1 MDKTLIFFTSLFV
14 AGLTLSKEVTRL
26 EDGGSFVGAD
36 SNEVKME
43 VDDDED
49 DDDDDDDDSCVG
61 GCIGGIF
68 GCI

>member
-14 AGLTLSKEVTRL
+14 DGLTLSKDVTRL

-43 VDDDED
+43 VDDEE
-49 DDDDDDDDSCVG
+49 DDDDDDDSCVG
-61 GCIGGIF
+61 GCIGVIF

>member
-14 AGLTLSKEVTRL
+14 DGLTLSKDVTRL

-36 SNEVKME
+36 SNDVKME
-43 VDDDED
+43 VDE
-49 DDDDDDDDSCVG
+49 DDDDDDDSCVG
-61 GCIGGIF
+61 GCIGVIF

>member
-43 VDDDED
+43 VDDD
-49 DDDDDDDDSCVG
+49 DDDDSCVG

>member
-14 AGLTLSKEVTRL
+14 DGLTLSKDVTRL

-43 VDDDED
+43 VDDEED
-49 DDDDDDDDSCVG
+49 DDADDDSCVG

-68 GCI
+68 GCT